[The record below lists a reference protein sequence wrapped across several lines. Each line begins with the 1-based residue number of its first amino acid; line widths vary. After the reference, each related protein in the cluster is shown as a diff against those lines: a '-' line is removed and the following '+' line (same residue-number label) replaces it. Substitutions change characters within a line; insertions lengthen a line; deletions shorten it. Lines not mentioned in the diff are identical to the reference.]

1 MDQTDSRQAILSA
14 LLSENGWRER
24 VVEEFVF
31 GAGEHVRVSSTFQFG
46 LSEELLR
53 LYLGDEAEDQV
64 RLFLPVTT
72 REKSLL
78 LNFSLRGPSG
88 EDGFLLPRD
97 QIGVLRANYLIDTFC
112 HAGLNRAK
120 AASMLDLL
128 KAICTFSP
136 TLFSHFL
143 AAAGDD
149 RNRAIATY
157 LSDGLS
163 SVDQAVKVGEKH
175 VAEWDALTEG
185 VREPLTNSL
194 REPPSDA
201 SSSENVLLALPGMDE
216 PPSNTDEITALLH
229 RYTCMVRH
237 LHTAEATDALR
248 ALADSGRRWMVIA
261 ELDVPVGRR
270 FAVALS
276 EDRPLELQRNGY
288 SRQRFAL
295 GDADRAHLEVRV
307 SDANVHLHGEPIC
320 RDPVGEPVG
329 PGHLEA
335 IRSTN
340 EATSLYSSVRE
351 RPRFADVE
359 IQLRLTNDLRAIPL
373 FVAAVG
379 AVATIVTLLLPA
391 GSDLIPALTVIAV
404 PITVAAALLAVR
416 EQTALASR
424 LQAWPRSV
432 VVATTALLWTAVL
445 VRLLWAGATL
455 PPWRHTDAASNRA
468 TRQTHHAIV
477 SRGGH

>member
-1 MDQTDSRQAILSA
+1 MDQTDNRQAILSA

-53 LYLGDEAEDQV
+53 LYLGKGVEDQV
-64 RLFLPVTT
+64 RLFLPITA

-78 LNFSLRGPSG
+78 LNFNLRGPSG

-112 HAGLNRAK
+112 RAGLNRTQ
-120 AASMLDLL
+120 AASMRDLL
-128 KAICTFSP
+128 KAVCTFSP
-136 TLFSHFL
+136 TLFFHFL
-143 AAAGDD
+143 AAAGGD
-149 RNRAIATY
+149 RDRAIAAY

-163 SVDQAVKVGEKH
+163 SVDLALTVGEKQ
-175 VAEWDALTEG
+175 VAEWDAMTDG
-185 VREPLTNSL
+185 VRGPLIDSL
-194 REPPSDA
+194 QEPPSDV
-201 SSSENVLLALPGMDE
+201 SSSENVLLALPDMDD
-216 PPSNTDEITALLH
+216 PPCNTEEIATLLH
-229 RYTCMVRH
+229 RYSCMVRR
-237 LHTAEATDALR
+237 LHAMEAADALR
-248 ALADSGRRWMVIA
+248 ALADSGRRWIIIA
-261 ELDVPVGRR
+261 ELDVPIGRR

-276 EDRPLELQRNGY
+276 EDRPLELQRNGR

-307 SDANVHLHGEPIC
+307 SDANVHLGGKPIC
-320 RDPVGEPVG
+320 RDPTGDPVG

-351 RPRFADVE
+351 RPRFAEVE
-359 IQLRLTNDLRAIPL
+359 IQLRLTRDLRAIPL
-373 FVAAVG
+373 FVAALG
-379 AVATIVTLLLPA
+379 AVATIVTLLLPT
-391 GSDLIPALTVIAV
+391 GPDLIPALTVIAV

-432 VVATTALLWTAVL
+432 VVATTTLLWVAVL
-445 VRLLWAGATL
+445 VRLLWMGATL
-455 PPWRHTDAASNRA
+455 PPW
-468 TRQTHHAIV
+468 HHPT
-477 SRGGH
+477 